1 MRNFLEFIESLAADA
16 LCGRGRAVKFGIFLF
31 ERDKLIEK
39 LIVFIIRNLRRI
51 LDIVKIRMMREQLA
65 KLVYAALCRVFFAF
79 HKFLRVGNR
88 AGFCVF
94 CTIINPLYHK
104 KRRNDRFLRK
114 IIE

>member
-31 ERDKLIEK
+31 KRDKLIEK

-65 KLVYAALCRVFFAF
+65 KLVYAALCRVFS
-79 HKFLRVGNR
+79 LSISSSVWVTERVFVYFVR
-88 AGFCVF
+88 
-94 CTIINPLYHK
+94 L
-104 KRRNDRFLRK
+104 
-114 IIE
+114 